1 VSVGRLEGRTAVRL
15 EPDANIPA
23 SKRSN
28 EAMPRG
34 PKPVKQFSSAQATH
48 KQGEH

>member
-1 VSVGRLEGRTAVRL
+1 MGRGAARARPE
-15 EPDANIPA
+15 ANIPA

-34 PKPVKQFSSAQATH
+34 PKPVKQSSDAQATR
-48 KQGEH
+48 KQGEQ